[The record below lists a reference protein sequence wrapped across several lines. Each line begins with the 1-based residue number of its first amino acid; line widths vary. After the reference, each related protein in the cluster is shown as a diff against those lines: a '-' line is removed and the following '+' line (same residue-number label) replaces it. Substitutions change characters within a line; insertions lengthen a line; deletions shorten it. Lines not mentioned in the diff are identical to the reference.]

1 MCPDCEARRTAIRKA
16 WIDKK
21 IAEAVKEV
29 AKGAAEL
36 TGLKKKTGSVDAKR
50 RTRKSPAKK
59 PVNRPTGQQS
69 QE

>member
-1 MCPDCEARRTAIRKA
+1 MCPDCAARRKAIRDA
-16 WIDKK
+16 WVEKK
-21 IAEAVKEV
+21 IKESVKEV

-36 TGLKKKTGSVDAKR
+36 AGLKKKTGSADAKR

-59 PVNRPTGQQS
+59 PVNRPNGQQS